1 MKLFSRTPPS
11 MGAPALLS
19 DWQAVDETI
28 IAAGLRPE
36 DVYHWTYR
44 LPGRCTRRDL
54 ALLTEHVRTRP
65 ASAPGARTRPA

>member
-1 MKLFSRTPPS
+1 VNLFTRTPPALD
-11 MGAPALLS
+11 APALLS

-28 IAAGLRPE
+28 MAAGLRAE

-54 ALLTEHVRTRP
+54 ALLSEHVRTRP
-65 ASAPGARTRPA
+65 ASAPGAGTRPA